1 MKTHV
6 TINGMENKNK
16 CIFFH
21 RWSLWKD
28 MHEPIASEHITIRQI
43 RECYDCGKK
52 KARAVTYVRTV
63 K

>member
-1 MKTHV
+1 
-6 TINGMENKNK
+6 MENKNK

-21 RWSLWKD
+21 RWSMWKD
-28 MHEPIASEHITIRQI
+28 MHEPIANEHITIRQI

-52 KARAVTYVRTV
+52 KARAVTYVKTV